1 MANEILVQ
9 FLIAAVQ
16 LLVGLLLSMGSVYI
30 SLKMFDKFTYNLD
43 EWKEMK
49 KGNAAVGIFF
59 GSIILSIAIIVE
71 SGVSALTKAIVPGMD
86 FTVLLI
92 AFTLGL
98 LNLLISIAASI
109 ISIYVAIRVLDWI
122 TTDIDEMAELRKGN
136 VAIAIIMATVLIAVS
151 FVIRGAVSSTTQIVS
166 AVEIFRLMGL

>member
-9 FLIAAVQ
+9 LIIALVQ
-16 LLVGLLLSMGSVYI
+16 LVAGLVFAMGAVYI
-30 SLKMFDKFTYNLD
+30 ALKMFDKFTYNLD

-49 KGNAAVGIFF
+49 KGNVAVGILF
-59 GSIILSIAIIVE
+59 GGVILSISIILE

-86 FTVLLI
+86 PTVLLI

-98 LNLLISIAASI
+98 LNLLISVAASV

-122 TTDIDEMAELRKGN
+122 TIDIDEMAELRKGN
-136 VAIAIIMATVLIAVS
+136 AAVAIMMTAVLISVS
-151 FVIRGAVSSTTQIVS
+151 FVIRGAVSAITQIVG
-166 AVEIFRLMGL
+166 AVEIFHLIGF